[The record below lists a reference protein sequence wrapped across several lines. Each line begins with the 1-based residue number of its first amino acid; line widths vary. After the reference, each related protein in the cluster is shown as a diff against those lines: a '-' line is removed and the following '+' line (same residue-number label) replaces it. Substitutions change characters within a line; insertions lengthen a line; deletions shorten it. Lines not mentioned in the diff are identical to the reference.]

1 MSSFFQKKNSVFVS
15 LAATLSLALSLLVL
29 ADRLY
34 AQSGSVDIG
43 ASVDSEIQLALRGVR
58 NNFGK
63 LTTLNGPAIQFGT
76 VSFVNPETISNGD
89 AYLENNHLM
98 LEASTQVDI
107 TFNGAT
113 SVALSLKKMHLSDNP
128 FYKTYYSLSTARTQP
143 PEEIQ
148 MDPLESRLTS
158 VTESSTIDLRL
169 VFEISPRQQGRI
181 FDRFQ
186 MEALVQ

>member
-1 MSSFFQKKNSVFVS
+1 MSSLFQKKNSFIS
-15 LAATLSLALSLLVL
+15 LATTLSLVLSLLVL

-43 ASVDSEIQLALRGVR
+43 ASVDSEVQLALRGVR

-107 TFNGAT
+107 TFNSAN